1 MAKVLVI
8 GSGGRE
14 HALAWALSRSL
25 QVDQVFVAPGNGGT
39 DWPAASGEGWQPRAA
54 CASVPI
60 AIDDHAA
67 LIAFAQRERIDLTVI
82 GPEAP
87 LAAGIVDEFQEAR
100 LAVFG
105 PRKAAALVE
114 ASKAFSKDL
123 MTEQGIPT
131 AEYFVT
137 SDLMEARRFLQEYRK
152 PLVVKADGLAA
163 GKGVIVCDTREEAG
177 EAIHA
182 MLQDQIFGEASRTI
196 ILEERLTG
204 REFSVLAFCD
214 GQRARVMPVARDHKR
229 IFEGDRGL
237 NTGGM
242 GAFAPAQDIDPQIIA
257 EVEARV
263 LQPALDGFK
272 ALGTP
277 YVGVLFA
284 GLMLTTDG
292 IRTLE
297 FNCRFGD
304 PETEVILP
312 LLRSDLYEV
321 MQACVQSTLDQV
333 ALEWSD
339 DFCATVIAAA
349 PGYPE
354 AYPKGLPINGL
365 EQVSSGEAIIFH
377 AGTQHREDQ
386 IVTSGGRV
394 LAATAR
400 GAVKEVALEHAY
412 AALAKVQFEGM
423 HYRRDIGRTS

>member
-14 HALAWALSRSL
+14 HALAWALSRSP

-87 LAAGIVDEFQEAR
+87 LAAGIVDEFQEAG

-214 GQRARVMPVARDHKR
+214 GQRARVMPIARDHKR
-229 IFEGDRGL
+229 IFDGDRGL

-263 LQPALDGFK
+263 LQPALDGFN

-284 GLMLTTDG
+284 GLMLTPDE
-292 IRTLE
+292 IKTLE

-312 LLRSDLYEV
+312 LLRSDLYAV
-321 MQACVQSTLDQV
+321 MQACVQGTLDQFT
-333 ALEWSD
+333 LEWSD

-365 EQVSSGEAIIFH
+365 EQVSSDEAIIFH

-400 GAVKEVALEHAY
+400 GAAKEVALEHAY
-412 AALAKVQFEGM
+412 ATLAKVRFEGM